1 MSDSLCS
8 WVDPRKIAPSRINA
22 EFYKPEYT
30 RLDGVLESS
39 GLPLK
44 SLKRLSRLFTGP
56 FGSKLPASLYNTEGG
71 IPLLR
76 VQNIGELFIRE
87 TDMARIPLDVH
98 QDIIRSKLESGDI
111 ALAKAGRLGA
121 LSRIP
126 NHIKECNITQ
136 HIVGIKVNKNKVNQD
151 YLSAFLLSKYGKY
164 QLQRQAVGTI
174 IKYLGIEE
182 TRDAK
187 ITLPHEAIQKFI
199 GKYISHAQALNA
211 ISIDSLSQAD
221 KCFNIIFRTHEFFP
235 SKELHNI
242 VDLSNL
248 QERISGDFYLKK
260 YFDLENHLE
269 RLPFQLRTMGEL
281 STEIIR
287 TSTPQQ
293 NGSGSIPCIL
303 TSDIDYFSVDWLNPK
318 LTINKESYERSAGI
332 LSNYDI
338 VYSSICSPSGKASVV
353 LPEWLPM
360 VVGGDV
366 TIVRVKENVNPAFI
380 SLYLN
385 STFGIMQGERY
396 SRGSVQRRVYPEDI
410 SQFLISL
417 PSKDEQEKIGNLVL
431 KHQRYN
437 DKSKEMILGACG
449 LIEDLIEGKLDTD
462 AILSGKLKAPT
473 WEDIEKEL
481 EGI

>member
-8 WVDPRKIAPSRINA
+8 WVDPAKITPTRINA

-39 GLPLK
+39 GLSFK
-44 SLKRLSRLFTGP
+44 SLKRLSKLLTGP
-56 FGSKLPASLYNTEGG
+56 FGSKLPASLYNTEEG

-76 VQNIGELFIRE
+76 VQNIGKLFIKE
-87 TDMARIPLDVH
+87 TDMARIPHDIH
-98 QDIIRSKLESGDI
+98 QEIIRSKLECGDI

-136 HIVGIKVNKNKVNQD
+136 HIVGIKVNKNAVNPD
-151 YLSAFLLSKYGKY
+151 YLAAFLLSKYGKY

-174 IKYLGIEE
+174 IKYLGIEV
-182 TRDAK
+182 TRDTK
-187 ITLPHEAIQKFI
+187 IILPDETIQKFI
-199 GKYISHAQALNA
+199 GKYISYAQSLNS
-211 ISIDSLSQAD
+211 ISIASLNQAETT
-221 KCFNIIFRTHEFFP
+221 FITIFKTEKFKP
-235 SKELHNI
+235 SDE
-242 VDLSNL
+242 LSNVVAVKNL
-248 QERISGDFYLKK
+248 IERISGDFYLKK
-260 YFDLENHLE
+260 YFDLKIHLKK
-269 RLPFQLRTMGEL
+269 LSFPLRTIGEL
-281 STEIIR
+281 STEVIR

-293 NGSGSIPCIL
+293 NGFGDIPCIL
-303 TSDIDYFSVDWLNPK
+303 TSDIEKFTIDRIHPK
-318 LTINKESYERSAGI
+318 LRIDLKTYNKCAGI
-332 LSNYDI
+332 LKAYDI

-360 VVGGDV
+360 AVGGDV
-366 TIVRVKENVNPAFI
+366 TIIRVKEGVNSSFV

-385 STFGIMQGERY
+385 SIFGTMQGERY

-417 PSKDEQEKIGNLVL
+417 PHENEQNIIGDLVL
-431 KHQRYN
+431 KHQRYDN
-437 DKSKEMILGACG
+437 KSNEMILTACS
-449 LIEDLIEGKLDTD
+449 LVESLIEGNLDVD

-473 WEDIEKEL
+473 WEEIEKEL

>member
-1 MSDSLCS
+1 
-8 WVDPRKIAPSRINA
+8 
-22 EFYKPEYT
+22 
-30 RLDGVLESS
+30 
-39 GLPLK
+39 
-44 SLKRLSRLFTGP
+44 
-56 FGSKLPASLYNTEGG
+56 
-71 IPLLR
+71 
-76 VQNIGELFIRE
+76 
-87 TDMARIPLDVH
+87 
-98 QDIIRSKLESGDI
+98 
-111 ALAKAGRLGA
+111 
-121 LSRIP
+121 
-126 NHIKECNITQ
+126 
-136 HIVGIKVNKNKVNQD
+136 
-151 YLSAFLLSKYGKY
+151 
-164 QLQRQAVGTI
+164 
-174 IKYLGIEE
+174 
-182 TRDAK
+182 
-187 ITLPHEAIQKFI
+187 
-199 GKYISHAQALNA
+199 
-211 ISIDSLSQAD
+211 
-221 KCFNIIFRTHEFFP
+221 
-235 SKELHNI
+235 
-242 VDLSNL
+242 
-248 QERISGDFYLKK
+248 
-260 YFDLENHLE
+260 
-269 RLPFQLRTMGEL
+269 LPFQLRTIGEL